1 MEKKPSHRLSR
12 AETQIMREIA
22 ILLERE
28 IEDPRIKN
36 VTISK
41 VSMSL
46 DLRHAKVYFTLFTS
60 ENNNKENIKKITYA
74 LNHSVSYL
82 RRRIAD
88 NLKLR
93 VIPELF
99 FVYDN
104 QLKDAEHL
112 IDIINKL

>member
-1 MEKKPSHRLSR
+1 MEKKPSYRLSR

-22 ILLERE
+22 TLLERE

-36 VTISK
+36 VTIGR
-41 VSMSL
+41 VSLSL
-46 DLRHAKVYFTLFTS
+46 DLRHAKIYFTLFAGD
-60 ENNNKENIKKITYA
+60 ENKENIKKVSYA

-82 RRRIAD
+82 RKRIAG

-104 QLKDAEHL
+104 QLKEAEEL